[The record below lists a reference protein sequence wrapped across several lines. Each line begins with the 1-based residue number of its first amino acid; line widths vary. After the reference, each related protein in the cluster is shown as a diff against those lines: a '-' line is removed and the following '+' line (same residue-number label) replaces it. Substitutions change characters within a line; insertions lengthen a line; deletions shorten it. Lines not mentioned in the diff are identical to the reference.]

1 MKRTVVWAILV
12 VAVIASAVLL
22 VATKNNADKN
32 KGDDITTGQQADAG
46 GTKRACDV
54 FTLDVAKQVLGDQA
68 KQSDTDGAG
77 HASTDDISVSSCI
90 YEAGSGRDVIIAN
103 ALVRGA
109 KHKEAYQSNTY
120 GFESAREQ
128 GTEPGKKVSSQ
139 KINGLGDDAYY
150 NPSTK
155 QVNVLVNNGQYWL
168 ILQVGGERAPAEKLG
183 NALVSKL

>member
-12 VAVIASAVLL
+12 VAVIVSAALL
-22 VATKNNADKN
+22 VVTKNNADKN

-46 GTKRACDV
+46 GTKKACDV

-68 KQSDTDGAG
+68 KQSESSGNSQ
-77 HASTDDISVSSCI
+77 ASTDDISVTSCI

-109 KHKEAYQSNTY
+109 KNKAAYQSNTY
-120 GFESAREQ
+120 GFESTREQ
-128 GTEPGKKVSSQ
+128 GTEPGQKVNSQ
-139 KINGLGDDAYY
+139 KINSLGDDAYF

-168 ILQVGGERAPAEKLG
+168 ILQVGGEQAPAEKLG